1 MGHSELLSFLPAPA
15 VLSPGGPAIPGH
27 LWLRPSVPESPELL
41 DTGPLGRNLL
51 VSLSHLFPPD
61 PAGPAPPF
69 GSLFPSSS
77 QPGSQRPTRSF
88 LSCFLA
94 FSREEGLSR
103 WLAGSLAHS
112 SRSHFLSRPGPE
124 EQEHAPGK
132 FSDVRLGCRIMEP
145 SPCPLINE
153 SGATAAVTQAAHE
166 KELVALWSG
175 SLRWVCSEPGGG
187 EAAPRRV
194 ATPQGPRHSAVPV
207 IPREWGR
214 MGAGGEPAMAPA
226 PSSAA
231 AWHTPAC
238 LQRCPH

>member
-1 MGHSELLSFLPAPA
+1 MLCDLGLGHAYFGLVSTWAPGSCFVVPLICLTVHSELLSFLPAPA

-103 WLAGSLAHS
+103 SLPGSLARWHIHPAAISCPGRALRSRNMPRGS
-112 SRSHFLSRPGPE
+112 S
-124 EQEHAPGK
+124 
-132 FSDVRLGCRIMEP
+132 VM
-145 SPCPLINE
+145 
-153 SGATAAVTQAAHE
+153 SGW
-166 KELVALWSG
+166 VAG
-175 SLRWVCSEPGGG
+175 
-187 EAAPRRV
+187 
-194 ATPQGPRHSAVPV
+194 
-207 IPREWGR
+207 
-214 MGAGGEPAMAPA
+214 
-226 PSSAA
+226 
-231 AWHTPAC
+231 
-238 LQRCPH
+238 